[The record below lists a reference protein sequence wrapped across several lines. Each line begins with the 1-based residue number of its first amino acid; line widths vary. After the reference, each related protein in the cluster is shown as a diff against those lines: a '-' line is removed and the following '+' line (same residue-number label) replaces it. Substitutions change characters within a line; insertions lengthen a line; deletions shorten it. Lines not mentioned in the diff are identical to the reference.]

1 MESWLREF
9 FNWLPSGGAY
19 YLLIWTISFLESL
32 AVAGIFVP
40 GSVLIVFAGFL
51 ASQGKGDYA
60 LLVVVSTLGAILGD
74 LVSYWL
80 GARFGAYLMQKK
92 LFRKRREMFN
102 KAQLFFVSHGGKSV
116 FLGRFVGFL
125 RPFIPF
131 VAGSSRMSPLPFTL
145 FVLVSGLLWGLA
157 YPGLGYFFGASW
169 KLVRI
174 WTGRFS
180 LLIVILAALFI
191 LNGCF
196 WKWGAPYLARHW
208 ARSRLTL
215 ANLWQRWTGTG
226 PLADLRRSHPRPWS
240 FFADR
245 FTARS
250 GSGLYLT
257 AGLLVSALFAVL
269 FVGVAVAIRLDRP
282 LLAFDHMVYREV
294 QNFRHPALDTLF
306 LVITFLGSAPVLL
319 MGGGLLFLWLVLKN
333 RDFSAVILVVGM
345 VGGNFLVFALKWFFS
360 RHRPESLIP
369 GLHPLT
375 ASFPSAHAFLALVFY
390 GLAVYMLLDT
400 IANLQSRFL
409 LVLGG
414 TSLALLIGF
423 SRVYLGVHWL
433 SDVLG
438 GLALASLWLTF
449 LITASEMRRRYG
461 GEIPWRKGVR
471 PLNVSLRTRFI
482 IMILAGAGTAVAI
495 VCYVLY
501 RLAQLQ

>member
-9 FNWLPSGGAY
+9 FNWLPSGGTY

-51 ASQGKGDYA
+51 ASQGKGNYS

-80 GARFGAYLMQKK
+80 GARFGAYLMQKR
-92 LFRKRREMFN
+92 LFRKRREMLH
-102 KAQLFFVSHGGKSV
+102 KAELFFVSHGGKSV

-131 VAGSSRMSPLPFTL
+131 VAGSTRMPPAPFTL
-145 FVLVSGLLWGLA
+145 FVLVSGFLWGLA

-169 KLVRI
+169 KLVQI

-180 LLIVILAALFI
+180 LLIAILAALFI

-196 WKWGAPYLARHW
+196 WKWGAPSLARLW
-208 ARSRLTL
+208 TRCRLTL
-215 ANLWQRWTGTG
+215 TDLWQRWIEN
-226 PLADLRRSHPRPWS
+226 PPVADLRRHHPRLWS
-240 FFADR
+240 FLADR
-245 FTARS
+245 FTARR
-250 GSGLYLT
+250 GTGLYLT
-257 AGLLVSALFAVL
+257 IGLLISALFAVL
-269 FVGVAVAIRLDRP
+269 FVGVAGAIRLDRP
-282 LLAFDHMVYREV
+282 LLAIDHLVYREL
-294 QNFRHPALDTLF
+294 QNFRHPAIDTLF
-306 LVITFLGSAPVLL
+306 LVITFLGSPPVLL
-319 MGGGLLFLWLVLKN
+319 MGGGLLLLWLVLKN
-333 RDFSAVILVVGM
+333 RDFSAVILIVGM
-345 VGGNFLVFALKWFFS
+345 TGGNVLVLALKWLFS
-360 RHRPESLIP
+360 RHRPESFIS

-375 ASFPSAHAFLALVFY
+375 ASFPSAHAFMALVFY

-409 LVLGG
+409 LVLAG

-423 SRVYLGVHWL
+423 SRIYLGVHWV

-471 PLNVSLRTRFI
+471 PLEVSPRARSI
-482 IMILAGAGTAVAI
+482 ILILAGAGTAAAI
-495 VCYVLY
+495 AGYIYY
-501 RLAQLQ
+501 RLSQLQ